1 MILFLKDEFCYCFYA
16 GLDYMERAAHA
27 GERSAMVYMARA
39 YDTGLNLANPEAD
52 RSISRALFW
61 YEEIQVQATPIII
74 LLRNQSVQPTTQLV
88 MIFTLLAGL

>member
-1 MILFLKDEFCYCFYA
+1 
-16 GLDYMERAAHA
+16 MERAAHA

-61 YEEIQVQATPIII
+61 YEEIQVQATPINIVTKSI
-74 LLRNQSVQPTTQLV
+74 GSTNRLV
-88 MIFTLLAGL
+88 TIFTLLAGL

>member
-1 MILFLKDEFCYCFYA
+1 
-16 GLDYMERAAHA
+16 MERAAHA

-61 YEEIQVQATPIII
+61 YEEIQVQAKPINIVTKSTGSTQVYATSAVLYLPGK
-74 LLRNQSVQPTTQLV
+74 LLLEGVSGDL
-88 MIFTLLAGL
+88 